1 MCRRWKRI
9 SSSKTKLKKLAL
21 KRIEKKTQTLQVV
34 LLHQNIDSKNRNE
47 THTHTN
53 ELKLKK

>member
-34 LLHQNIDSKNRNE
+34 LLHQNIDRKKTE
-47 THTHTN
+47 TKHTLTQTN
-53 ELKLKK
+53 